1 MFMNK
6 ENSPICKIESGQK
19 QIKIPVDGQ
28 LSKKGTIVKNTST
41 AGEIDYSIAGLVDS
55 INKAGFKS
63 NYSCSGLKKDH
74 PNREIKPD
82 GGYISF
88 LIQENE
94 LDAIAWI
101 KNVAHRFNL
110 TVEQT
115 KISKRPALVVR
126 IDKDREGNS
135 LTDRIRIANGSVE
148 GRETISEHTYGAFTK
163 DLEDI
168 LVRCGGLIYDTDEK
182 IEAVWKKFCTMLLP
196 DANII
201 KNAG

>member
-1 MFMNK
+1 MNK

-28 LSKKGTIVKNTST
+28 LSKKGTIVKKTST
-41 AGEIDYSIAGLVDS
+41 AGEIDYSIAGLVDN

-63 NYSCSGLKKDH
+63 IYSCSGLKKDH

-101 KNVAHRFNL
+101 KNAAHRFNL
-110 TVEQT
+110 TVEHT
-115 KISKRPALVVR
+115 KISKKPALVVR

-135 LTDRIRIANGSVE
+135 LTDRIRIANGSE
-148 GRETISEHTYGAFTK
+148 SENCETISEHAYGAFTK

-168 LVRCGGLIYDTDEK
+168 IERCGGLIYDTDEK
-182 IEAVWKKFCTMLLP
+182 IEAVWKKFCSMLLP
-196 DANII
+196 DTNII

>member
-6 ENSPICKIESGQK
+6 ENSPICKIKSNQK

-28 LSKKGTIVKNTST
+28 LSKNGTIVKNTST
-41 AGEIDYSIAGLVDS
+41 AGEVDYSIANLVDG

-63 NYSCSGLKKDH
+63 VYSCSGLKKDH
-74 PNREIKPD
+74 PNRETKPG

-88 LIQENE
+88 LIQDNE

-101 KNVAHRFNL
+101 KNAAHRFNL
-110 TVEQT
+110 SVEQT
-115 KISKRPALVVR
+115 TINSKPALVVR
-126 IDKDREGNS
+126 IDKDKEGNS
-135 LTDRIRIANGSVE
+135 LTDRIRIANESGE
-148 GRETISEHTYGAFTK
+148 DACMGFKTRPYGAFTK

-168 LVRCGGLIYDTDEK
+168 ILRCGGLIYDTDEK
-182 IEAVWKKFCTMLLP
+182 IEAVWRKFCSMLLP
-196 DANII
+196 GTRI